1 MRYDTARL
9 KQTALTTLALVAVL
23 WLIHLA
29 VVLAG
34 LDIGPAGVRP
44 GMSTGLVGVVTA
56 PLVHASWM
64 HLFSNTLPL
73 LVLGTAMFY
82 GFPRAAR
89 RALPVIWLVSGLAV
103 WLLARES
110 VHVGASGIAYGMM
123 FFVLVAGIMR
133 RDRASVALV
142 MLVFFLHGS
151 MVLGVLPQAPGVSW
165 EYHLAGAVTGGL
177 CGAWW
182 RFEDPMPEPRIF
194 EYDDMPGEGDHD
206 HELGELWQDDPEN
219 DDWRH

>member
-1 MRYDTARL
+1 MRHDATRL
-9 KQTALTTLALVAVL
+9 KRIALAVLGLVAML
-23 WLIHLA
+23 WLIHL
-29 VVLAG
+29 VLALMA
-34 LDIGPAGVRP
+34 LDIAPAGVRP
-44 GMSTGLVGVVTA
+44 GTGVGLVGVITA

-73 LVLGTAMFY
+73 LVLGTTMFY

-165 EYHLAGAVTGGL
+165 EYHLAGAVVGGL

-206 HELGELWQDDPEN
+206 HELGELWQEDPEN